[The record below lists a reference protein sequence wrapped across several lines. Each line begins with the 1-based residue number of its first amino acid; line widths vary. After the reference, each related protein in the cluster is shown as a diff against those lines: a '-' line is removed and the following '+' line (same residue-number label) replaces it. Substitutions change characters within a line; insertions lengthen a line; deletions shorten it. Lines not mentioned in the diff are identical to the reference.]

1 MIYLNL
7 STLILLLFGKYP
19 LQISEKVGT
28 NSAEGLAAYPG
39 KTWGL
44 LEDSDG
50 FSGRSRVEV

>member
-50 FSGRSRVEV
+50 F